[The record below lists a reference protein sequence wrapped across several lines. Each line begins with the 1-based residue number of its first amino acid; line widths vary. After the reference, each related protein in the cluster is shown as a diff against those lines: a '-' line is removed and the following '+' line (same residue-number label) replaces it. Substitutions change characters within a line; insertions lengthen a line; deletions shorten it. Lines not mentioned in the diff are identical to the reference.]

1 MIEIE
6 RREIHISAVMTD
18 ERVAELLASA
28 KHDDVVVI
36 DRLSYNRGRARN
48 VPSGVSVRVLPNYSP
63 AD

>member
-1 MIEIE
+1 MSEIE

-28 KHDDVVVI
+28 GRDDVVVM
-36 DRLSYNRGRARN
+36 DRLSYNRGWSMK
-48 VPSGVSVRVLPNYSP
+48 VPHGVSVRVLPNWSP